1 VAGSYRDIDYRIRPA
16 KYAERVM
23 IGDALQRL
31 KFGTIES
38 YQYVGLG
45 SVYFSDFV
53 LFHRRLGIQKMVSI
67 ERETQDAQR
76 FLDNLPYSN
85 IEMLWGST
93 TTELTKIDL
102 SLRSIVWLDF
112 EDPLNRAMLDDVRSV
127 ISRAVSG
134 TAILVTTQCKPAL
147 QDSDN
152 PRKIVELLAEQL
164 GRERVDVSLSDND
177 LLGWGTAAIYRRIV
191 INDVRAT
198 LAQRNGTR
206 PPEQHIEFEQI
217 LNFHYKDGVQMQTIG
232 GVLFDRGQRPIFNQ
246 CAFSELEFFRPGES
260 AFRID
265 VPKLTTRELRLLEA
279 QLPLAEDAA
288 ISPGSMPVR
297 DAEWFRKI
305 YRYFPNFGVVET

>member
-1 VAGSYRDIDYRIRPA
+1 MPGSYRDIDYRIRPA
-16 KYAERVM
+16 KHAERLM

-67 ERETQDAQR
+67 ERETQDSRR

-93 TTELTKIDL
+93 ATELTKADL

-112 EDPLNRAMLDDVRSV
+112 EDPLNREMLDDVRSV
-127 ISRAVSG
+127 IGRAVSG
-134 TAILVTTQCKPAL
+134 TAILVTIQCRPAM
-147 QDSDN
+147 QDANN
-152 PRKIVELLAEQL
+152 PRKIVDLLAERL
-164 GRERVDVSLSDND
+164 GRERVDVGLTDDD
-177 LLGWGTAAIYRRIV
+177 LLGWGTAAVYRKIL
-191 INDVRAT
+191 INDIQAT
-198 LAQRNGTR
+198 LSQRNGTR
-206 PPEQHIEFEQI
+206 PREQHLEFEQI
-217 LNFHYKDGVQMQTIG
+217 LNFHYKDGVQMQTVG

-246 CAFSELEFFRPGES
+246 CAFSDLEYFRPGDA

-265 VPKLTTRELRLLEA
+265 VPKLTARELRLLEA
-279 QLPLAEDAA
+279 QLPLTEGKA
-288 ISPGSMPVR
+288 ISPGSMPLR
-297 DAEWFRKI
+297 DAEWFKKI
-305 YRYFPNFGVVET
+305 YRYFPNFAVVET